1 MVYISRKIANTLAA
15 LVLGLVLSAGL
26 VASVSATEYSVGFGP
41 DDWWTV
47 YQDHHANA
55 GSEVDHPQ
63 WVLDLLAEKPVL
75 ILDHSTNCEG
85 CISQESYVNAV
96 LEDYGDDVAYEN
108 LITGSGDRK
117 ADTLFDIYD
126 PNGGKP
132 TMPLTVILTLVD
144 VDGEVVVGWHSM
156 EDAAG
161 GEEMVRTYV
170 EDAIDYYDTNIDDW
184 EA

>member
-1 MVYISRKIANTLAA
+1 MVYISRKVTNTLVA

-26 VASVSATEYSVGFGP
+26 VASVSATEYSVGEGP

-47 YQDHHANA
+47 YQDLHTNSGA
-55 GSEVDHPQ
+55 EVDHPS

-85 CISQESYVNAV
+85 CINQEAYVNAV
-96 LEDYGDDVAYEN
+96 LEDYGDDVVYEN
-108 LITGSGDRK
+108 LITGSGDWK

-132 TMPLTVILTLVD
+132 TMPLTVILTLVED
-144 VDGEVVVGWHSM
+144 DGEVVVGWHSM

-161 GEEMVRTYV
+161 GEEMVRSYV
-170 EDAIDYYDTNIDDW
+170 EDAIDYYDENADDW